1 MAASE
6 DILAS
11 GTITTPAMPGITISD
26 EEEEEEAGPP
36 AASIPITM
44 TTTKRHPTT
53 SSILNGAI
61 LDSATMEKLPPS
73 ELSTLRSRSKGNQL
87 VTNAKDVLLQEESIT
102 KGLTQLSFWEFYV
115 KSAKFHMRLQGF
127 PFEKSQKEMAV
138 ALKWC
143 ILEPMLVKLK
153 GV

>member
-26 EEEEEEAGPP
+26 EEEEEAGPP
-36 AASIPITM
+36 AASTPIT
-44 TTTKRHPTT
+44 TTTKRHLTT

-102 KGLTQLSFWEFYV
+102 KGLTQLSFWKFYV

-138 ALKWC
+138 ALKRGVFD
-143 ILEPMLVKLK
+143 PMLVKPK
-153 GV
+153 CV

>member
-26 EEEEEEAGPP
+26 EREEEEAGPP
-36 AASIPITM
+36 AASTPIT

-102 KGLTQLSFWEFYV
+102 KGLTQLSFWPFYV
-115 KSAKFHMRLQGF
+115 KGQGLILALAIIFVLLTRLKTHF
-127 PFEKSQKEMAV
+127 SDPND
-138 ALKWC
+138 
-143 ILEPMLVKLK
+143 
-153 GV
+153 